1 MCLYL
6 NNPDPCVYIQYSRY
20 TDPLANFYF
29 ADYIIRNET
38 SAHHHGRNINS
49 AHLHTDFDG
58 GDVCY
63 LIDVLHSGVVHL
75 PVVELHAD
83 ASLIGHNVS
92 VGNNETIIGDYEPRA
107 IGQSDF
113 SSRKRVSAQKNIDVS
128 SVHLMQ
134 SRSNVV
140 LI

>member
-1 MCLYL
+1 ML
-6 NNPDPCVYIQYSRY
+6 
-20 TDPLANFYF
+20 
-29 ADYIIRNET
+29 ET
-38 SAHHHGRNINS
+38 LTHI
-49 AHLHTDFDG
+49 HTDLDG

-75 PVVELHAD
+75 PVVELHSD

-92 VGNNETIIGDYEPRA
+92 VGNNETISADYEPRA
-107 IGQSDF
+107 IGHGDF
-113 SSRKRVSAQKNIDVS
+113 SSRKRMSAHKHIKVS

-140 LI
+140 FI